1 MADNNNL
8 LRPLVDSM
16 EKFIK
21 CVYYNWNKIPD
32 YCEYQIINEMRIG
45 NSLSLPIGET
55 RKNTIYLNINQSS
68 CHTIVCGQTGGGKS
82 NCIKVI
88 LANLLN
94 LYSNVDIYLL
104 DYKAVEL
111 NMFKDIYQCKMYEYD
126 SDKITEALNNLYNM
140 IIDKYQSMMSKKKYK
155 ASVYDK
161 TSILFVEEISLASK
175 QDIKTLQKILAISRA
190 VNFYVVLS
198 TQRASANDVLSPT
211 LKSLISNT
219 ICYKTSNKATSVVCI
234 GEEGAELLKQV
245 GRAYLK
251 TDDSLVKFQT
261 YHITDDIL
269 EKVLEN
275 NSPHIHLK
283 ESVQDD
289 ESWLSNL

>member
-1 MADNNNL
+1 MTENL
-8 LRPLVDSM
+8 FRPLVDSM
-16 EKFIK
+16 EKVVK
-21 CVYYNWNKIPD
+21 TVYYNWNSIPD
-32 YCEYQIINEMRIG
+32 YCEHQIINEMRIG
-45 NSLSLPIGET
+45 NSLSIPIGEG
-55 RKNTIYLNINQSS
+55 RKNTIYLNINQSN
-68 CHTIVCGQTGGGKS
+68 CHTMVVGQTGNGKS

-88 LANLLN
+88 LANLLS

-111 NMFKDIYQCKMYEYD
+111 NMFKDVHQCKMYEYD
-126 SDKITEALNNLYNM
+126 ADKISEALSNLYNM
-140 IIDKYQSMMSKKKYK
+140 IIDKYQDMMSKKKYK
-155 ASVYDK
+155 ASIYDK

-190 VNFYVVLS
+190 INFYVIIT
-198 TQRASANDVLSPT
+198 TQRPSCDIISPV
-211 LKSLISNT
+211 LKSLISNR
-219 ICYKTSNKATSVVCI
+219 ICYKVADTKNSNICI
-234 GEEGAELLKQV
+234 DTEGAELLEQV

-261 YHITDDIL
+261 YHITDETL

-283 ESVQDD
+283 ENVQDD
-289 ESWLSNL
+289 ESWLNNL